1 MLAASQRCMVAQVE
15 NHRKKPMSTERVFVI
30 VAVALV
36 ARMAFAEPAA
46 SPTPADQPTLASL
59 NLSCSDFK
67 RNENGSW
74 SPVHAVTI
82 TAEDGTGVKMGPST
96 SFGGRT
102 VFGKVR
108 LAAVLKK
115 ECTSH

>member
-1 MLAASQRCMVAQVE
+1 MVADAE
-15 NHRKKPMSTERVFVI
+15 KFTGAIPMSTERAFI
-30 VAVALV
+30 IGTIALVAVARLT
-36 ARMAFAEPAA
+36 FAA
-46 SPTPADQPTLASL
+46 TPASTAPDDQPTLASL

-74 SPVHAVTI
+74 SPLHDVTI
-82 TAEDGTGVKMGPST
+82 TAEDGTGVRMGPTT

-108 LAAVLKK
+108 LAQLLKK

>member
-1 MLAASQRCMVAQVE
+1 MVGKAMKPQE
-15 NHRKKPMSTERVFVI
+15 APMSMERTFI
-30 VAVALV
+30 IGTVALV
-36 ARMAFAEPAA
+36 ALSRLAFAAPDSSPA
-46 SPTPADQPTLASL
+46 PADQPTLASL

-82 TAEDGTGVKMGPST
+82 TAEDGTGVKMGPNT

-108 LAAVLKK
+108 LAAILKK
-115 ECTSH
+115 ECASH

>member
-1 MLAASQRCMVAQVE
+1 
-15 NHRKKPMSTERVFVI
+15 MSTGRAFI
-30 VAVALV
+30 IGTIALVAVARLT
-36 ARMAFAEPAA
+36 FAEPV
-46 SPTPADQPTLASL
+46 DQPTLASL

-108 LAAVLKK
+108 LAALLKK
-115 ECTSH
+115 ECSNH